1 MNGIIENTRWLQ
13 IDKILNDINDKL
25 QTMNKDKNIK
35 LFDLLIIVLS
45 IYVLLALL
53 ISSIFH
59 IPKEIYKILEITD
72 NCICLFFLIDF
83 IRNLYNA
90 KNKWE
95 YMKWG
100 WIDLISSI
108 PMLPSFRVGRL
119 FRLIR
124 LIRILR
130 AFRSTKILIR
140 YIFKSKIKGTMI
152 SVFIITLLIV
162 IASSVSILIVEKG
175 PTSNIK
181 TAGDAIWWTM
191 ETITTVGY
199 GDKYPVTPEGRFI
212 GIILMISG
220 VGLFGTYT
228 AYIASLFVNCNK
240 DTNDDA
246 KLERRL

>member
-1 MNGIIENTRWLQ
+1 
-13 IDKILNDINDKL
+13 
-25 QTMNKDKNIK
+25 MNKDKNIK

-72 NCICLFFLIDF
+72 NCICSFFLIDF

>member
-1 MNGIIENTRWLQ
+1 
-13 IDKILNDINDKL
+13 
-25 QTMNKDKNIK
+25 MNKEKNIK

-45 IYVLLALL
+45 VYVLLALL
-53 ISSIFH
+53 ISSIFY
-59 IPKEIYKILEITD
+59 IPKEIYKLLEITD
-72 NCICLFFLIDF
+72 NGICLFFLIDF
-83 IRNLYNA
+83 IRNFYNA
-90 KNKWE
+90 ENKYE

-100 WIDLISSI
+100 WIDLISSV

-152 SVFIITLLIV
+152 SVFIITLLI
-162 IASSVSILIVEKG
+162 ILASSVSILIVEKG
-175 PTSNIK
+175 PSCNIR

-199 GDKYPVTPEGRFI
+199 GDKYPVTPEGRLI
-212 GIILMISG
+212 GVMLMVSG

-228 AYIASLFVNCNK
+228 AYIASLFVNCSK
-240 DTNDDA
+240 DTNDSV
-246 KLERRL
+246 K